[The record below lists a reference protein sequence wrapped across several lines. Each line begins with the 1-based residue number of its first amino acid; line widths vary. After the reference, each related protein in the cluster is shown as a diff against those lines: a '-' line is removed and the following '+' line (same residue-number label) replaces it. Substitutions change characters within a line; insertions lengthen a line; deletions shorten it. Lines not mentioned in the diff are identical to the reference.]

1 MSNTSLLSSLWAPWL
16 LGLVLSFAM
25 EWVALPRPVNPIIR
39 GWQALLVH
47 VGLWTAFFGL
57 MLLVF
62 QRPWFGAI
70 NLLAFLFL
78 LIEIGNI
85 KWVMLRE
92 PFIYPDFEYFTD
104 TIKYP
109 RLYLP
114 FFGVRNAVLATL
126 GYGLALAVG
135 LYFEPALNLSAV
147 AWVTGILPEAWQVSW
162 LGRVLQLLVVMAGFV
177 AVGAALLAA
186 AGRAPLPVSFNAGQ
200 DQRKLGFLYFL
211 WRYRQEESVRPPVD
225 EYAPFRKLLNAT
237 ETKEIKASKGA
248 GRDPAAAAVTGVDEV
263 SVASAVERETLGP
276 GDASTSDLVEAL
288 TPDDVTC
295 RATVGT
301 GYAPGVNHETAETA
315 SQGLADTGGVIGSST
330 HRLGRPTVRV
340 EDPAGHAT
348 NVSDGGRIT
357 LDATG
362 LPDLVML
369 QCESF
374 FDLRRVFATAKPELL
389 SAFDALRGQAQGQ
402 GRLHVPAWGANT
414 VRTEYAVISGVDPA
428 RLGVHRYNPYRRYA
442 RHAVPTIATY
452 LRSLGYKTVCVH
464 PYVAEFY
471 RRTLTIP
478 GMGFDH
484 FLGQEAFPDAKRFG
498 PYISD
503 EAVADKIAAL
513 LGEARDDD
521 GRQPLFIYAITME
534 NHGPLDWETVAD
546 GEQQHYFT
554 EPLPSGCDDVVA
566 YARHIVNADRMMQS
580 VSATLDSLGRP
591 GGMCVFGDHVPI
603 MPAVY
608 ASMGEPDGTTDY
620 FYWANQSLRASMS
633 GHLQGVKQGAEL
645 ESELG
650 MESGVRQGRGQGQG
664 QGQTRDLPAHELS
677 VAFLKGMGLL

>member
-16 LGLVLSFAM
+16 LGLALSFAL
-25 EWVALPRPVNPIIR
+25 EWVALPRPVHPIIR

-126 GYGLALAVG
+126 SYGLALAVG

-147 AWVTGILPEAWQVSW
+147 AWVTRILPEAWQVSW
-162 LGRVLQLLVVMAGFV
+162 LGRVLQLLVVMVGFV

-225 EYAPFRKLLNAT
+225 ECAPFRKLLNAK

-248 GRDPAAAAVTGVDEV
+248 GRDPAAAAVTGVGEG
-263 SVASAVERETLGP
+263 S
-276 GDASTSDLVEAL
+276 STRHLE
-288 TPDDVTC
+288 
-295 RATVGT
+295 RATVQVVD
-301 GYAPGVNHETAETA
+301 AANHVANA
-315 SQGLADTGGVIGSST
+315 SGGVRMPLGST
-330 HRLGRPTVRV
+330 DR
-340 EDPAGHAT
+340 
-348 NVSDGGRIT
+348 
-357 LDATG
+357 
-362 LPDLVML
+362 PDLVML

-374 FDLRRVFATAKPELL
+374 FDLRRTFSTAKPELL
-389 SAFDALRGQAQGQ
+389 SAFDTLGGQAQGK

-452 LRSLGYKTVCVH
+452 LRSLGYKTICVH

-478 GMGFDH
+478 GMGFDV

-513 LGEARDDD
+513 LGEARGDD

-554 EPLPSGCDDVVA
+554 QPLPSGCDDVVA

-620 FYWANQSLRASMS
+620 FYWANQSLRPSVS
-633 GHLQGVKQGAEL
+633 GRLQGVEQGAEL
-645 ESELG
+645 G
-650 MESGVRQGRGQGQG
+650 MGSSVRQRLGQGQG
-664 QGQTRDLPAHELS
+664 QEQVGDLPAHELS
-677 VAFLKGMGLL
+677 IAFLKGMGVL